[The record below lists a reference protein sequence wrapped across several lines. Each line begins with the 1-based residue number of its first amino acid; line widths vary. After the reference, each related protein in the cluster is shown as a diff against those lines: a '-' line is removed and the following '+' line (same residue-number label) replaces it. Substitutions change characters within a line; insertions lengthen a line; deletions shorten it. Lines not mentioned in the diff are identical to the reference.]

1 MSSSGSMKVVMRVAV
16 ALNVL
21 AIAHLSD
28 ARIVPRH
35 RQRQMPS
42 FIAVAIENRATT
54 TPDLTGIVTGFQQ
67 MQTQIDTLTNEVQE
81 VQAGITEVENEAKAT
96 GAGIEQ
102 AEKDMALTSEK
113 AAANTA
119 TADLLRA
126 QGVKAAAKVE
136 EATRRVAKLKNV
148 LNNLEGTAV
157 EMGAQSTAVGQ
168 KVSALDAEAQE
179 LLPGVGDVTARIE
192 KAQKTIKEYEAK
204 ADSSLDE
211 EIAASLRGHFARSTA
226 IVKQLGEEVAEEAQA
241 QDGSVAAEARDPKSF
256 VLPGR

>member
-1 MSSSGSMKVVMRVAV
+1 MSSAGSMKVVMRVAL
-16 ALNVL
+16 ALNVF

-28 ARIVPRH
+28 ARIVS
-35 RQRQMPS
+35 RQRQQQLPS
-42 FIAVAIENRATT
+42 FMAVAIEKNRDTT
-54 TPDLTGIVTGFQQ
+54 TPDLTAIVTEFQQ
-67 MQTQIDTLTNEVQE
+67 MQTQIDTLTDEVKVVQE
-81 VQAGITEVENEAKAT
+81 GIAEVENDAKAT
-96 GAGIEQ
+96 SAGIAQ
-102 AEKDMALTSEK
+102 AEKDMAATSET

-126 QGVKAAAKVE
+126 QGAKAAAKVE

-192 KAQKTIKEYEAK
+192 KAQQTIKEYEDK

-226 IVKQLGEEVAEEAQA
+226 IVNQLGEEVAEEAQ
-241 QDGSVAAEARDPKSF
+241 DGVVVPQTRDPKSF